1 MHYFKV
7 VVITNMPSPKRKP
20 PFDTSRGMTL
30 SGRKATNPQRRLPSA
45 IPRAKQGASAE
56 TNSSGDIRKRPAM
69 PRFVLHHFTSASR
82 PALWVQKTYK

>member
-1 MHYFKV
+1 
-7 VVITNMPSPKRKP
+7 
-20 PFDTSRGMTL
+20 
-30 SGRKATNPQRRLPSA
+30 LPSSP
-45 IPRAKQGASAE
+45 IPKAKQGASAE